1 MSFQRRVFVGNK
13 AVDKY
18 SWGKAADSRTIFLNV
33 LQHKDISKH
42 FNGHNAFISEF
53 LFVFFIGKAT
63 SSSNPGSP
71 APDWYKDFVTDADA
85 EVLEH
90 SGKMVLLFEI
100 LRMAEELG
108 DKV

>member
-1 MSFQRRVFVGNK
+1 MKTVF
-13 AVDKY
+13 
-18 SWGKAADSRTIFLNV
+18 SCFI
-33 LQHKDISKH
+33 
-42 FNGHNAFISEF
+42 FISFSFFF
-53 LFVFFIGKAT
+53 LIGKAT

>member
-1 MSFQRRVFVGNK
+1 MCV
-13 AVDKY
+13 
-18 SWGKAADSRTIFLNV
+18 
-33 LQHKDISKH
+33 
-42 FNGHNAFISEF
+42 
-53 LFVFFIGKAT
+53 FVFFLPGRTT

-85 EVLEH
+85 EILEH

>member
-1 MSFQRRVFVGNK
+1 MF
-13 AVDKY
+13 
-18 SWGKAADSRTIFLNV
+18 
-33 LQHKDISKH
+33 H
-42 FNGHNAFISEF
+42 
-53 LFVFFIGKAT
+53 LFYLGKAT
-63 SSSNPGSP
+63 SSSNPSSP

-100 LRMAEELG
+100 LRMAEEIG

>member
-1 MSFQRRVFVGNK
+1 MKTFLIFDYYFFFFV
-13 AVDKY
+13 
-18 SWGKAADSRTIFLNV
+18 
-33 LQHKDISKH
+33 
-42 FNGHNAFISEF
+42 
-53 LFVFFIGKAT
+53 VFFLIGKAT